1 MPDKAVC
8 KELWSIIGDASGS
21 FLYRETRGEA
31 AVWRLE
37 SGLPR
42 GRETRRVPILL
53 VKLRD
58 ARDRVV
64 FESEIV
70 PPKRTLTPGEKVT
83 VQAGMSDIPRSARYA
98 EFGWKPD

>member
-8 KELWSIIGDASGS
+8 EELWSIIGDAPGR

-42 GRETRRVPILL
+42 GRETRRMHDNNNNRHP
-53 VKLRD
+53 RRP
-58 ARDRVV
+58 AREHMGPRTHVSASV
-64 FESEIV
+64 SLSVHRFL
-70 PPKRTLTPGEKVT
+70 PTRKRRPSLTRACTG
-83 VQAGMSDIPRSARYA
+83 ARA
-98 EFGWKPD
+98 